1 MKVLFVWSGLS
12 GYMGDC
18 WRTLAGRGRVELKVS
33 VDARSGLPGSRFD
46 ANDVLQGL
54 DWSESLPTDWTPDVV
69 FTVGWRHPLCREAA
83 VRRWGDGT
91 RKVCCFDMPWEWR
104 LRKIAA
110 RFVLWRYL
118 RRFDAAFVNGM
129 SAARYA
135 QWLGFGRARIYKG
148 LIATNLRRFGP
159 HVGGGGFLYVGRESP
174 EKGLDVLRAAH
185 ARYRARGGTWPLRIV
200 NGVSPD
206 ALGPIYAAADCFVLA
221 SRYEPWGVVLVEA
234 AAAGL
239 PIICTDACGARH
251 EVVKGSGIVVK
262 AGDVAAFADA
272 MVRMGN
278 GERGMGNGEWGT
290 VNGELGRE
298 LAKPYSCEAWAERV
312 EKICEELC
320 DA

>member
-18 WRTLAGRGRVELKVS
+18 WRELAGKEGVELKVS

-46 ANDVLQGL
+46 AGEVLKGL

-69 FTVGWRHPLCREAA
+69 FTVGWRNSLCRAA
-83 VRRWGDGT
+83 ALRDWGERT
-91 RKVCCFDMPWEWR
+91 RKVCCFDMPWEWGM
-104 LRKIAA
+104 RKILA

-118 RRFDAAFVNGM
+118 RRFDAAFVNGAC
-129 SAARYA
+129 AARYA
-135 QWLGFGRARIYKG
+135 RWLGFRGARLYTG

-159 HVGGGGFLYVGRESP
+159 HVGGRGFLFVGRESP

-185 ARYRARGGTWPLRIV
+185 AQYCAAGGTWPLRIV

-206 ALGPIYAAADCFVLA
+206 ALGEIYAAADCFVLA

-234 AAAGL
+234 AAAGV

-251 EVVKGSGIVVK
+251 EVVRGNGIVVP
-262 AGDVAAFADA
+262 AGDVAAMAEAMAEVAGGRRTFDLDA
-272 MVRMGN
+272 GCR
-278 GERGMGNGEWGT
+278 
-290 VNGELGRE
+290 
-298 LAKPYSCEAWAERV
+298 LAESYSCEAWAERV
-312 EKICEELC
+312 VGICRELC
-320 DA
+320 NA

>member
-1 MKVLFVWSGLS
+1 MRVLFVWSGLS

-18 WRTLAGRGRVELKVS
+18 WRELAEMDGVELKVS
-33 VDARSGLPGSRFD
+33 VDIHSGLAGGRFD
-46 ANDVLQGL
+46 AAEVMRDL
-54 DWSESLPTDWTPDVV
+54 DWSDTLPSGTWSPDVI
-69 FTVGWRHPLCREAA
+69 FTVGWHNALCRAA
-83 VRRWGDGT
+83 ALREWSPRT

-110 RFVLWRYL
+110 RFVLWRHL
-118 RRFDAAFVNGM
+118 RRFDAAFVNGA
-129 SAARYA
+129 SAAKYA
-135 QWLGFGRARIYKG
+135 RWLGFRGERLYTG
-148 LIATNLRRFGP
+148 LIATNLRRFGE
-159 HVGGGGFLYVGRESP
+159 HVGGGGFLYVGRESS

-185 ARYRARGGTWPLRIV
+185 ARYREQGGTWPLRIV

-251 EVVKGSGIVVK
+251 EVVKENGIVVK
-262 AGDVAAFADA
+262 AGDLTALANA
-272 MVRMGN
+272 MSEVSA
-278 GERGMGNGEWGT
+278 GT
-290 VNGELGRE
+290 RTFDLDLGRR
-298 LAKPYSCEAWAERV
+298 LAVDYSCEAWAKRV
-312 EKICEELC
+312 ATICKELC